1 MTTEKL
7 TESIELEDYCLL
19 KGYSI
24 VYNRWVDAVVLSRD
38 GMDYKFK
45 DEVSDENVLE
55 AVKEIPMDVP
65 LADMLEEVEYPE
77 DEIQYIRHRRGRFLD
92 AVPLFVDF
100 L

>member
-45 DEVSDENVLE
+45 DDVSDENVLE
-55 AVKEIPMDVP
+55 AVKEIHMDDP
-65 LADMLEEVEYPE
+65 LADMLEEVEYQE
-77 DEIQYIRHRRGRFLD
+77 DEIQ
-92 AVPLFVDF
+92 
-100 L
+100 

>member
-1 MTTEKL
+1 M
-7 TESIELEDYCLL
+7 

-55 AVKEIPMDVP
+55 AVKEIPMDDP

-77 DEIQYIRHRRGRFLD
+77 DEIQ
-92 AVPLFVDF
+92 
-100 L
+100 

>member
-7 TESIELEDYCLL
+7 TESTELEDYCLL

-24 VYNRWVDAVVLSRD
+24 VYNRWVDSVVLSRD

-55 AVKEIPMDVP
+55 AVKEIPMDDP

-77 DEIQYIRHRRGRFLD
+77 DEIQ
-92 AVPLFVDF
+92 
-100 L
+100 

>member
-38 GMDYKFK
+38 GVDYKFK

-55 AVKEIPMDVP
+55 AVRDIPMGDP

-77 DEIQYIRHRRGRFLD
+77 EEIQ
-92 AVPLFVDF
+92 
-100 L
+100 

>member
-7 TESIELEDYCLL
+7 TESTELEDYCLL

-55 AVKEIPMDVP
+55 AVKEIPMDDP
-65 LADMLEEVEYPE
+65 LADMLEEVEYQD
-77 DEIQYIRHRRGRFLD
+77 DEIQ
-92 AVPLFVDF
+92 
-100 L
+100 

>member
-38 GMDYKFK
+38 GVDYKFK
-45 DEVSDENVLE
+45 DDVSDENVME
-55 AVKEIPMDVP
+55 TVKDFPMDDP
-65 LADMLEEVEYPE
+65 LADLLEEVEYPE
-77 DEIQYIRHRRGRFLD
+77 DEIQ
-92 AVPLFVDF
+92 
-100 L
+100 

>member
-55 AVKEIPMDVP
+55 AVKEIPMDDS
-65 LADMLEEVEYPE
+65 LADMLEEVEDPE
-77 DEIQYIRHRRGRFLD
+77 DEIQ
-92 AVPLFVDF
+92 
-100 L
+100 

>member
-38 GMDYKFK
+38 GVDYKFK
-45 DEVSDENVLE
+45 DDVSDENVLE
-55 AVKEIPMDVP
+55 AVKEIPMDDP
-65 LADMLEEVEYPE
+65 LADLLEEVEYTE
-77 DEIQYIRHRRGRFLD
+77 DEIQ
-92 AVPLFVDF
+92 
-100 L
+100 

>member
-38 GMDYKFK
+38 GLDYKFK
-45 DEVSDENVLE
+45 DDVTDEKVLT
-55 AVKEIPMDVP
+55 AVKDIPIDDP

-77 DEIQYIRHRRGRFLD
+77 DEIQ
-92 AVPLFVDF
+92 
-100 L
+100 

>member
-45 DEVSDENVLE
+45 DDVSDDDVLE
-55 AVKEIPMDVP
+55 AVKEIPIEDP

-77 DEIQYIRHRRGRFLD
+77 DEIQ
-92 AVPLFVDF
+92 
-100 L
+100 

>member
-38 GMDYKFK
+38 GVDYRFK
-45 DEVSDENVLE
+45 DDVSDEKVFE
-55 AVKEIPMDVP
+55 AVKDITMDDP
-65 LADMLEEVEYPE
+65 LDDLLEEVEYPE
-77 DEIQYIRHRRGRFLD
+77 DEIQ
-92 AVPLFVDF
+92 
-100 L
+100 

>member
-38 GMDYKFK
+38 GIDYKFK
-45 DEVSDENVLE
+45 DDVTDEKVFE
-55 AVKEIPMDVP
+55 ALRDIPMDDP
-65 LADMLEEVEYPE
+65 LADMLEEVEYPD
-77 DEIQYIRHRRGRFLD
+77 DEIQ
-92 AVPLFVDF
+92 
-100 L
+100 

>member
-38 GMDYKFK
+38 GKDYKFK

-55 AVKEIPMDVP
+55 AVKEIPMDDP
-65 LADMLEEVEYPE
+65 LADLLEEVEYQE
-77 DEIQYIRHRRGRFLD
+77 DEIQ
-92 AVPLFVDF
+92 
-100 L
+100 

>member
-38 GMDYKFK
+38 GIDYKFK
-45 DEVSDENVLE
+45 DDVIDEKVFE
-55 AVKEIPMDVP
+55 AVRV
-65 LADMLEEVEYPE
+65 VSR
-77 DEIQYIRHRRGRFLD
+77 QHRYRRYSQRQSSS
-92 AVPLFVDF
+92 
-100 L
+100 

>member
-45 DEVSDENVLE
+45 DEISDEDVLDT
-55 AVKEIPMDVP
+55 VREIPIEDP

-77 DEIQYIRHRRGRFLD
+77 DEIQ
-92 AVPLFVDF
+92 
-100 L
+100 

>member
-24 VYNRWVDAVVLSRD
+24 AYNRWVDAVVLSRD

-45 DEVSDENVLE
+45 DDVSDENVLE
-55 AVKEIPMDVP
+55 AVKEIPMDDP

-77 DEIQYIRHRRGRFLD
+77 DEIQ
-92 AVPLFVDF
+92 
-100 L
+100 

>member
-1 MTTEKL
+1 MTTKKL

-24 VYNRWVDAVVLSRD
+24 VYNRWVDSVVLSRD

-55 AVKEIPMDVP
+55 AVKEIPMDDP
-65 LADMLEEVEYPE
+65 LADMLEEVEYQE
-77 DEIQYIRHRRGRFLD
+77 DEIQ
-92 AVPLFVDF
+92 
-100 L
+100 

>member
-7 TESIELEDYCLL
+7 TESTELEDYCLL
-19 KGYSI
+19 NGYSI

-45 DEVSDENVLE
+45 DEVSDEDVLE
-55 AVKEIPMDVP
+55 AVKEIPIEDP

-77 DEIQYIRHRRGRFLD
+77 DEIQ
-92 AVPLFVDF
+92 
-100 L
+100 

>member
-45 DEVSDENVLE
+45 DDVSDENVLE
-55 AVKEIPMDVP
+55 DVKEIPMDDP

-77 DEIQYIRHRRGRFLD
+77 DEIQ
-92 AVPLFVDF
+92 
-100 L
+100 

>member
-24 VYNRWVDAVVLSRD
+24 VYNRWVDEVVLSRD

-55 AVKEIPMDVP
+55 TVKDFPMDDP
-65 LADMLEEVEYPE
+65 LADLLEEVEYPE
-77 DEIQYIRHRRGRFLD
+77 DEIQ
-92 AVPLFVDF
+92 
-100 L
+100 

>member
-7 TESIELEDYCLL
+7 LEAPELEDYCLL

-45 DEVSDENVLE
+45 DEVSEENVLE
-55 AVKEIPMDVP
+55 AVKEFPMDDP

-77 DEIQYIRHRRGRFLD
+77 DEIQ
-92 AVPLFVDF
+92 
-100 L
+100 